1 MKNPLILLV
10 IILLSTLTYSQ
21 STEQDCENARKI
33 YLQQNPDVAKAG
45 MNAWSHYI
53 SYGKREGRI
62 WPTCSE
68 NNQNSISTPKETTN
82 AKKIGNYE
90 FIISNDKLNWMEVNN
105 YCEKLG
111 KDWFL
116 PSKSQMIFLVESF
129 SFGAE
134 KQFWTS
140 NEGTSGNSPNY
151 VGKQM
156 SNSDYDVAEAL
167 DLKTKKTVDLYKSSK
182 AYYIVARSLGNC
194 FDVVKNNLNSSYS
207 LGDIKV
213 SKFEFKD
220 VTYNQAKV
228 LCNNLGEGWR
238 MPTIEELELIKK
250 SGKSCEKDL
259 STCFYFSQTRTCEN
273 CYDSYW
279 AVSFESGKKIMFDK
293 NSNLKVI
300 PVYSSPKPK
309 LETWK
314 FSGFEVCKNIYGPM
328 TVKEAQ
334 SFCATIS
341 DNVNNQWRITTMQEL
356 SSMKN
361 YKKDLPNM
369 VGKTFMSYTPG
380 NKNYFSREFLSIVEI
395 TPIGQQEKFWQG
407 GSENTKYYF
416 FMSR

>member
-1 MKNPLILLV
+1 MSNKFLLIA
-10 IILLSTLTYSQ
+10 ILFFSIFSYSQ
-21 STEQDCENARKI
+21 TSEQDCETARKQ
-33 YLQQNPDVAKAG
+33 YLIQNPDVAKAG

-53 SYGKREGRI
+53 SYGKREGRK
-62 WPTCSE
+62 WPACNE
-68 NNQNSISTPKETTN
+68 NNQANTIKIKETPN

-90 FIISNDKLNWMEVNN
+90 FIISEDKLNWSEVNN
-105 YCEKLG
+105 YCQKLG

-129 SFGAE
+129 SFGTD
-134 KQFWTS
+134 KKLWTS

-151 VGKQM
+151 VGKQW

-167 DLKTKKTVDLYKSSK
+167 DLKTRTTVNLYKTDR

-194 FDVVKNNLNSSYS
+194 FDIVNNNLSSSYS
-207 LGDIKV
+207 LGEIKV
-213 SKFEFKD
+213 SRFEFKD
-220 VTYNQAKV
+220 VTFNQAKA
-228 LCNNLGEGWR
+228 LCTNLGEGWR
-238 MPTIEELELIKK
+238 IPTIEELEQIKK
-250 SGKSCEKDL
+250 SGKNCEKDL
-259 STCFYFSQTRTCEN
+259 STCYYFSQTRTCEN

-279 AVSFESGKKIMFDK
+279 AISFENGKKIMFDK

-314 FSGFEVCKNIYGPM
+314 FKGFEVCKNIYGPM
-328 TVKEAQ
+328 TVREAQ
-334 SFCATIS
+334 SFCAKIS

-361 YKKDLPNM
+361 YKSDLPNM
-369 VGKTFMSYTPG
+369 VGKTFMSYSPG
-380 NKNYFSREFLSIVEI
+380 NNNYFSRDFLSIVEI
-395 TPIGQQEKFWQG
+395 TPIGQQERYWQG
-407 GSENTKYYF
+407 GSEDGKYYF